1 MSVRTNVI
9 IAVLALVGGV
19 ALRATPAQAQ
29 GAVAQSTLAAQD
41 SLTLHP
47 GDLLRIQV
55 WPDDKLGGEFTVEE
69 TGIVYL
75 PLLGAVR
82 TAGLPISRLRA
93 QLRSSYAEVMKN
105 PVVTVTPVFHV
116 GVLGEVRSPG
126 VQPVTPTQT
135 LLDVIGMAGGFT
147 NNADEN
153 KIRIIRAGQVIHID
167 ASRVLEGGE
176 NAGKAAEELANLHLR
191 SGDQIL
197 VPTHHGTVTFSGVV
211 SFIGSMA
218 AVAFLVDRV
227 VRGK

>member
-1 MSVRTNVI
+1 MSRRTSMPL
-9 IAVLALVGGV
+9 VLALALLAVG
-19 ALRATPAQAQ
+19 AAQLRAQ
-29 GAVAQSTLAAQD
+29 GAVAQSALAAQD

-82 TAGLPISRLRA
+82 TGGLPITRLRA

-167 ASRVLEGGE
+167 ASRVLSGGE
-176 NAGKAAEELANLHLR
+176 GAGQAAQELANLHLR

-197 VPTHHGTVTFSGVV
+197 VPTSGGHVTFTGVV
-211 SFIGSMA
+211 GVIGSLA
-218 AVAFLVDRV
+218 AVGFLIDRIA
-227 VRGK
+227 RGK